1 MLAMAIIII
10 LLSMLALGIHKVIE
24 SNNPSKSD
32 ITPVKRKSLKI
43 IKQIKKIIIKR

>member
-32 ITPVKRKSLKI
+32 ITPVKEKPKDN
-43 IKQIKKIIIKR
+43 KTNKENNNKR

>member
-32 ITPVKRKSLKI
+32 ITPVKRKA
-43 IKQIKKIIIKR
+43 